1 MYSQNDEE
9 KYILESFNNLE
20 KGKFLDIGA
29 YDGVRFSNTY
39 ALVLKGWTGKEIE
52 PSKHI
57 FPKLQKNLK
66 DFKIELVNKAVGLED
81 GELEFWDSDDAVST
95 FDDKHKEKWEKKV
108 KFDKIKVEV
117 ISLDTL
123 FKEEYAYNFINLDV
137 EGLNFELFKNIP
149 FNKLTKLKLICVEH
163 DKRYEEMYEIIK
175 HYNFEQIY
183 LNRENVIFRRCQ

>member
-9 KYILESFNNLE
+9 KYILEFFNNLE
-20 KGKFLDIGA
+20 TGKFLDIGS

-39 ALVLKGWTGKEIE
+39 ALVLKGWKGKEIE

-66 DFKIELVNKAVGLED
+66 DFKVELVNKAVGLED
-81 GELEFWDSDDAVST
+81 GQLEFWDSDDAVST
-95 FDDKHKEKWEKKV
+95 FDEEHKNKWEKKV

-123 FKEEYAYNFINLDV
+123 LNEESDYDFINLDV

-149 FNKLTKLKLICVEH
+149 FEKLTKLKLICVEH
-163 DKRYEEMYEIIK
+163 DKRYEEMLEIIK
-175 HYNFEQIY
+175 PYGFKQIN
-183 LNRENVIFRRCQ
+183 LNRENVIFGRCQ